1 MNPGL
6 GVDSAGG
13 GAVLAGV
20 VVAVGAHALYD
31 GVDVGVVA
39 DDHRRLAAE
48 FQMGALEGA
57 GGGLEDLLAGDDIA
71 GERHH
76 AHARVADQRAADAL
90 AATADEVQHARRKDL
105 GECRRQRQHRQRRVL
120 GRLEHHGIA
129 GGQRRGDLP
138 RGHHQRVVP
147 WRDGSDHAERVAA
160 HHAGVA
166 GHVFAGELAL
176 LAAHGAGEE
185 AEHIGDG
192 GNVVLPRQMQRLA
205 AVQCFQ
211 AGEGIGA
218 LVDGVGDGEEGGGA
232 LCRGGARPAGEGA
245 LGGFDGLGDLFD
257 GGFGDGH
264 QGFAGG
270 RIEDRLD
277 QALADHQLTVDQQF
291 GMQGG
296 DAGGAGHLGSSFLL
310 GLVFGGHVRAPEC
323 VVPGTGPFVCSERL
337 DSGREVDK
345 F

>member
-1 MNPGL
+1 MDAGL
-6 GVDSAGG
+6 GVDAAGG
-13 GAVLAGV
+13 SAVLAGV

-76 AHARVADQRAADAL
+76 AHARMADQRAADAL

-120 GRLEHHGIA
+120 GGLEHHGIA

-185 AEHIGDG
+185 AEHVG
-192 GNVVLPRQMQRLA
+192 GGGHVVLPRQMQRLA
-205 AVQCFQ
+205 AVQGFQ
-211 AGEGIGA
+211 AGEGVGA
-218 LVDGVGDGEEGGGA
+218 PVDGVGDGEEGGGA
-232 LCRGGARPAGEGA
+232 LRRGGPRPAGEGA
-245 LGGFDGLGDLFD
+245 LGGLHGLFD
-257 GGFGDGH
+257 LVGGGFGDGH
-264 QGFAGG
+264 QGFAVG
-270 RIEDRLD
+270 RVDDRLD
-277 QALADHQLTVDQQF
+277 HARADHQLTVDQQF
-291 GMQGG
+291 GVQGG
-296 DAGGAGHLGSSFLL
+296 SAGGAGHLRSSFLFA
-310 GLVFGGHVRAPEC
+310 LVFWGHGC
-323 VVPGTGPFVCSERL
+323 CSGLCPACPCLCDERL